1 MTTIKQF
8 LTARPKLLTLY
19 VKVGTRLT
27 DILASLSKNVSEHLR
42 FMLYDREKDFA
53 EKKAAAEKLLEE
65 MEENKY
71 KELKLSEID
80 KIKMDFLKKEYS
92 KINDVKVKRHF
103 SDTDYIDLNRIRQ
116 YDIAEKVFN
125 EIKEKNKDIDFRKFL
140 QLTDLSMIDSPLS
153 QENTFDKEKFEEAKK
168 THEKIMLA
176 IKNMS
181 NRFDRYGQHNHDHIN
196 FSDWELD
203 ENNNYANNEIEDM
216 EKRLVI
222 LGEKIQSV
230 KAQKE
235 IEEQKPEPIVFQSSV
250 DISTQSISDFDQ
262 HLTDAQKDIEANKE
276 VSPVISL
283 ILDKSPTKDELEEF
297 KKTFEETKKNN
308 NCCMLNHS
316 SKIELVELKEDDKQ
330 ITFDDYI
337 KTKDTVNANV
347 SGFET
352 VIVRENK

>member
-27 DILASLSKNVSEHLR
+27 DILASLSKNVSEHLY
-42 FMLYDREKDFA
+42 FMLFDTKDFLAKKTEVEKNEEDRTLIELKNLKLDEPWKKSNKVNNQGSLSEKAFNSIKDRYPNMTLPQFLYLTNIANIPHADFVDFDKDVSFDKEAFDKAKKDRENM
-53 EKKAAAEKLLEE
+53 LLAV
-65 MEENKY
+65 NNY
-71 KELKLSEID
+71 PID
-80 KIKMDFLKKEYS
+80 KI
-92 KINDVKVKRHF
+92 NGWANH
-103 SDTDYIDLNRIRQ
+103 DY
-116 YDIAEKVFN
+116 V
-125 EIKEKNKDIDFRKFL
+125 
-140 QLTDLSMIDSPLS
+140 DLSEYESEIWD
-153 QENTFDKEKFEEAKK
+153 EFRDVTEEYY
-168 THEKIMLA
+168 
-176 IKNMS
+176 IK
-181 NRFDRYGQHNHDHIN
+181 
-196 FSDWELD
+196 
-203 ENNNYANNEIEDM
+203 
-216 EKRLVI
+216 
-222 LGEKIQSV
+222 LGEKIQEI
-230 KAQKE
+230 KAAK
-235 IEEQKPEPIVFQSSV
+235 EQKSEPIVFQSSV

-352 VIVRENK
+352 VIVGENK